1 MNDGF
6 SINLSDRDLENLA
19 RVYNDKLH
27 QYEVISNV
35 LDISDDSVSQICLL
49 DICNEKLVWLR
60 GFEKCLRL
68 VGIDPKVLKG
78 VDASL

>member
-1 MNDGF
+1 MSDGF

-35 LDISDDSVSQICLL
+35 LDSSDDSESQICLL

-60 GFEKCLRL
+60 GLKSVFALL
-68 VGIDPKVLKG
+68 V
-78 VDASL
+78 